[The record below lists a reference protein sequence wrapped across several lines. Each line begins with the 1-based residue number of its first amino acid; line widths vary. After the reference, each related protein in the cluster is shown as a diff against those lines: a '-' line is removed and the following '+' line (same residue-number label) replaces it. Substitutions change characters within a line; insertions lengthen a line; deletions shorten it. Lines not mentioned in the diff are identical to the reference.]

1 MSDGPL
7 RIPMKPQT
15 GLFALNLALQPCLA
29 AMFGWMALS
38 EGESRGTRIF
48 GAVFAVIAVSLFAF
62 SALAFART
70 RGKTFEITLD
80 GETLNLPIPLRSKE
94 IRVPLGA
101 LKEARVQETRTATR
115 SFWMLTL
122 SWEEG
127 GAKRATVVASQ
138 FVGDDAFFA
147 LRDALTARGVTLS

>member
-1 MSDGPL
+1 MSDGTL

-15 GLFALNLALQPCLA
+15 GLFALNLAIQPALA
-29 AMFGWMALS
+29 VMFGWMALS
-38 EGESRGTRIF
+38 DTESRGTRAF
-48 GAVFAVIAVSLFAF
+48 GAVFAVIAASLFAF
-62 SALAFART
+62 SLLAYART
-70 RGKTFEITLD
+70 RGKTFEITLE
-80 GETLNLPIPLRSKE
+80 GEALNLPIPLRGKE

-127 GAKRATVVASQ
+127 GAKRGTVVASQ
-138 FVGDDAFFA
+138 FVGDEAFFA
-147 LRDALTARGVTLS
+147 LRDALTARGVALS

>member
-1 MSDGPL
+1 L
-7 RIPMKPQT
+7 R
-15 GLFALNLALQPCLA
+15 G
-29 AMFGWMALS
+29 
-38 EGESRGTRIF
+38 
-48 GAVFAVIAVSLFAF
+48 
-62 SALAFART
+62 
-70 RGKTFEITLD
+70 
-80 GETLNLPIPLRSKE
+80 KE

-127 GAKRATVVASQ
+127 GAKQSTVVASQ
-138 FVGDDAFFA
+138 FVGDEAFFA